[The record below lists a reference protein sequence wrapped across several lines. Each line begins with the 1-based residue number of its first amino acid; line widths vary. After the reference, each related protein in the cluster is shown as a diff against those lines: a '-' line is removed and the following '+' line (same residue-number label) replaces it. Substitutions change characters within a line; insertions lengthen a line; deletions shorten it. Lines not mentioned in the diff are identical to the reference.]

1 MAAAWEANLVLESW
15 ESMDEVVSG
24 LSADDATKRWFEG
37 SSFAW
42 TYGHVTNQVDAWLNV
57 RFQGKAPH
65 PLIGSDDFRRTGSGL
80 TENWEAILTGAGE
93 VRELAVPYMESL
105 REDQLDERHPYDGSI
120 EVLRQSGISIRH
132 ALLRI
137 AAHHYFHVG
146 EIAAKREMLGHKV
159 GDFPG
164 QMSRTI

>member
-1 MAAAWEANLVLESW
+1 MTPVWEVSLVLEAW
-15 ESMDEVVSG
+15 ESIDKAVSG
-24 LSADDATKRWFEG
+24 LLPDEATKRWFEG

-57 RFQGKAPH
+57 RFQGRDPH
-65 PLIGSDDFRRTGSGL
+65 TLIGSDAFRRTGSGGADD
-80 TENWEAILTGAGE
+80 WGAIVAGVEE
-93 VRELAVPYMESL
+93 VRAVALPFMETL
-105 REDQLDERHPYDGSI
+105 REDQLDERHPYEGSI
-120 EVLRQSGISIRH
+120 ETLRSTGISMRH

-146 EIAAKREMLGHKV
+146 EIATKREMLGHNV

-164 QMSRTI
+164 NMQRTV

>member
-1 MAAAWEANLVLESW
+1 MAALWEVNLVLESW
-15 ESMDEVVSG
+15 ESIDEVISG
-24 LSADDATKRWFEG
+24 LSTDDASNRWFEG

-42 TYGHVTNQVDAWLNV
+42 TYAHVTNQVDAWLNV
-57 RFQGKAPH
+57 RFQGEAPH
-65 PLIGSDDFRRTGSGL
+65 PLIGSDDYRRTGSGR
-80 TENWEAILTGAGE
+80 TEEWEAILAGVGQ
-93 VRELAVPYMESL
+93 VRDIAVPYMEAL
-105 REDQLDERHPYDGSI
+105 REDQLNHRHPYDGSI
-120 EVLRQSGISIRH
+120 EALRSTGISIRH